1 MAKPIAKQVLQT
13 SAGELARAWMEVA
26 KESFSCFQI
35 QKPKPKNLSENQSEN
50 RKENPMENPTE
61 EANDK
66 FLFFEGY
73 YKAAKELPPKR
84 QLAFYEAVMAYAF
97 YGKPLP
103 TDGPEAA
110 LYVLIK
116 HSIDESIELSEMGR
130 KGGKSRSEAKKTSAR
145 ANGKLGGRPPK
156 TQKPKPKPKPKPNE
170 TQAGK
175 PNEKPNENQTAEKK
189 ENGKEKH
196 SPHIPYK
203 EKGEEKETHTH
214 QTRVRACARARA
226 RRWFRSRRNATLPP
240 PRCTTCCASAPTT
253 AARIPAA

>member
-1 MAKPIAKQVLQT
+1 
-13 SAGELARAWMEVA
+13 
-26 KESFSCFQI
+26 
-35 QKPKPKNLSENQSEN
+35 
-50 RKENPMENPTE
+50 MENPTE

-73 YKAAKELPPKR
+73 YRAAKELPPKR

-175 PNEKPNENQTAEKK
+175 PNETQAGKPNEKPNENQTAEKK

-196 SPHIPYK
+196 SPHTPYK

-226 RRWFRSRRNATLPP
+226 RRT
-240 PRCTTCCASAPTT
+240 
-253 AARIPAA
+253 